1 MAWARRNE
9 DLQRELRQALRSSL
23 YDTEREAISVTTLEQ
38 VFLFGFALLFY
49 IFICIIVRRYYSL
62 HSQIIIDCN

>member
-38 VFLFGFALLFY
+38 VFLFGFALLF
-49 IFICIIVRRYYSL
+49 
-62 HSQIIIDCN
+62 